1 MNILKE
7 IKKYSKKYTSKTKFT
22 PGLFAFLY
30 TFGRDLK
37 WNPHIHI
44 LIAEI
49 KLDNTN
55 SCINWNF
62 FDYDGENVTFSY
74 INHKDNKYNKVT
86 MSVSDFIMFFKTFAT
101 FTV

>member
-7 IKKYSKKYTSKTKFT
+7 IKKHSKKYTSKTKFT
-22 PGLFAFLY
+22 PGFFAFLH

-49 KLDNTN
+49 KLGNNN
-55 SCINWNF
+55 SSINWNF
-62 FDYDGENVTFSY
+62 L
-74 INHKDNKYNKVT
+74 
-86 MSVSDFIMFFKTFAT
+86 IMMLYLCVFKKSF
-101 FTV
+101 